1 MMPRPRQLVL
11 AASLAAFAVGCAHC
25 DTCDDFPAP
34 CTGPNC
40 GYPYQSAYPFEGG
53 GHIEP
58 IVTGP
63 TTVMAPGQLA
73 PGSVIS
79 APPGEGPS
87 VVPSSPTPTPT
98 PAQTPPSDGS
108 SSSGRST
115 SPPDSPP
122 AAPPGGAD
130 PFDIPLPPADSPFSA
145 PPSS

>member
-53 GHIEP
+53 THIEP

-63 TTVMAPGQLA
+63 TTMMAPGQMA

-79 APPGEGPS
+79 APPTTGPS
-87 VVPSSPTPTPT
+87 VVPPSPA
-98 PAQTPPSDGS
+98 PAQAPSNGS
-108 SSSGRST
+108 SSSSDST

-122 AAPPGGAD
+122 ARPSGTD
-130 PFDIPLPPADSPFSA
+130 PFDIPLPPADSPFGSL
-145 PPSS
+145 PSS

>member
-53 GHIEP
+53 THIEP
-58 IVTGP
+58 IITGP
-63 TTVMAPGQLA
+63 TTMMTPGQMAPGT
-73 PGSVIS
+73 VMS
-79 APPGEGPS
+79 APSNAGPS
-87 VVPSSPTPTPT
+87 IVPPSPS
-98 PAQTPPSDGS
+98 QTPSPSNGS
-108 SSSGRST
+108 SSSTDST

-122 AAPPGGAD
+122 ARPSGTD
-130 PFDIPLPPADSPFSA
+130 PFDIPLPPANSPFSA

>member
-53 GHIEP
+53 THIEP
-58 IVTGP
+58 IITGP
-63 TTVMAPGQLA
+63 TTVLAPTQMA

-79 APPGEGPS
+79 TPPNGAPS
-87 VVPSSPTPTPT
+87 VQPPSPAPAQAPSS
-98 PAQTPPSDGS
+98 GS
-108 SSSGRST
+108 SSSASEPT

-122 AAPPGGAD
+122 VPPRGTD